1 MTSRNP
7 GKSAASPLAGNVRNP
22 HSPTVQPSLIPTVMQ
37 ITRWCAA
44 NDPALHSSR
53 LGSLP
58 YSVRRPSCLSG
69 PARSDH
75 LCVKVPDTGAE
86 EAMNAW
92 FVVMIIL
99 LGIVALTLD
108 RYDVWLWR
116 VLTWIALGWF
126 VLGALLLGYRGEHL

>member
-1 MTSRNP
+1 
-7 GKSAASPLAGNVRNP
+7 
-22 HSPTVQPSLIPTVMQ
+22 
-37 ITRWCAA
+37 
-44 NDPALHSSR
+44 
-53 LGSLP
+53 
-58 YSVRRPSCLSG
+58 
-69 PARSDH
+69 
-75 LCVKVPDTGAE
+75 
-86 EAMNAW
+86 MNAW